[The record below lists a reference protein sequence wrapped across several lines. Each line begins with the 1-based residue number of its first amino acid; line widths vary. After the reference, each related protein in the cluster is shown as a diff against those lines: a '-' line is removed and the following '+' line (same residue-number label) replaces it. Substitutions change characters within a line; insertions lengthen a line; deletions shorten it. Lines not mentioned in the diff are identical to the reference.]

1 MTKIL
6 NPKECLRRF
15 IEGKIKHNRE
25 LYEAGSKNIYFEW
38 EDFGNDI
45 LNQGELLDYYVHE
58 CTELRMANES
68 LKRDIERLNKSK
80 NNIEYDNIIQNK
92 DDLISQL
99 ESLKEEVIY
108 MLKNPNHDE
117 VFQKDL
123 HALRIVISMLGGNK

>member
-15 IEGKIKHNRE
+15 IEGKIQHNRE
-25 LYEAGSKNIYFEW
+25 LYEAGSKNLYFEW

-45 LNQGELLDYYVHE
+45 LNQEELLDSYVRE
-58 CTELRMANES
+58 CSDLRMANES

-80 NNIEYDNIIQNK
+80 NNIEYDNIIESR
-92 DDLISQL
+92 DDLIRQL
-99 ESLKEEVIY
+99 ESLKEAIY

-117 VFQKDL
+117 VFQRDL
-123 HALRIVISMLGGNK
+123 HALRIVINMLRGGK